1 MSKKIRVGALISGGG
16 SNLQA
21 IIDACEANKI
31 DGEMVFVGSDN
42 PAARGL
48 ERAGKH
54 GIPTFVVNYES
65 TIQGYKKDPGTV
77 TLPDDFDYEEICSK
91 QSIFDPDV
99 DEEKVRRLDI
109 GIFVEHVDHIHLHQP
124 DRKHQHDADAQRGDD
139 GYRLVVGP
147 VQIGETVTASHA
159 FRRR

>member
-1 MSKKIRVGALISGGG
+1 MSKKIRIGALISGGG

-54 GIPTFVVNYES
+54 GIPTFLLLLPYLS
-65 TIQGYKKDPGTV
+65 KFCPAFKAKAPGV
-77 TLPDDFDYEEICSK
+77 LIFRCGS
-91 QSIFDPDV
+91 QSPNN
-99 DEEKVRRLDI
+99 
-109 GIFVEHVDHIHLHQP
+109 
-124 DRKHQHDADAQRGDD
+124 
-139 GYRLVVGP
+139 
-147 VQIGETVTASHA
+147 
-159 FRRR
+159 